1 MPLPIVQ
8 TLLLVSLSVYAA
20 PQDPSNLKSD
30 CHQPVAEQ
38 RSLIRQAEKNRYTL
52 RRVEFSGNQYTA
64 DQLLRHKLTL
74 NEGNFFARASLIR
87 SLRRLSALMMIKPVR
102 LSDVK
107 IRLDHGEKLVDARIC
122 IEERRH

>member
-1 MPLPIVQ
+1 MPLRIVQ

-20 PQDPSNLKSD
+20 PQDPSHLKSD
-30 CHQPVAEQ
+30 CHQPVSEQ

-52 RRVEFSGNQYTA
+52 RRVELFGNQYTA
-64 DQLLRHKLTL
+64 DQLLRRRPKL

-87 SLRRLSALMMIKPVR
+87 SLRRLSAHMMIKRVR

-122 IEERRH
+122 LEERRH